1 MRITC
6 QGSWVRIPYFRI
18 IFVQVS
24 AYEPHGYQWR
34 TQRIESRPWR
44 HQMTILWIRL
54 IGGSFNTFTF
64 IFKPYGTNNLDIY
77 ESQWM
82 HKLKAKININKTTF
96 SAIEFRCCTIHRCT
110 FLSFITVE
118 STAALFW
125 LTVQRFN
132 IIFTPQ
138 FLVEV
143 VAVFSPVFAGN
154 FNFQTFSDNSPLET
168 EIDFNICFNKLIL
181 NYLIEFAKAPIAPLA
196 YEL

>member
-1 MRITC
+1 
-6 QGSWVRIPYFRI
+6 
-18 IFVQVS
+18 
-24 AYEPHGYQWR
+24 
-34 TQRIESRPWR
+34 
-44 HQMTILWIRL
+44 MTILWIRL

-64 IFKPYGTNNLDIY
+64 IFKPYGTSNLDIY

-168 EIDFNICFNKLIL
+168 EIDFNICFNILIL
-181 NYLIEFAKAPIAPLA
+181 NYLIEFAKAPIASLA